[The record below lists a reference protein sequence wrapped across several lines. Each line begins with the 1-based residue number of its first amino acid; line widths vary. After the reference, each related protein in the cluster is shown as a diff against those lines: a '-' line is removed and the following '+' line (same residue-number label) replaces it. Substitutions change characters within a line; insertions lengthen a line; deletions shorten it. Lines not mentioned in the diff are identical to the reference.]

1 MIVWGVCAVGCW
13 SSRRLGVVP
22 VVLAGESA
30 GRDLVW
36 ALLDITFLNV
46 YNFNFVFPLP
56 VSPGLA
62 LFATVDP
69 RPNI

>member
-56 VSPGLA
+56 VSPRA
-62 LFATVDP
+62 CPFCP
-69 RPNI
+69 RRP